1 MSVTVSDLL
10 SLPSL
15 KQAKVVGGAGG
26 LNKIVSTISVL
37 ETVDPSILIDGLFSQ
52 GEYFGSEIVI
62 TGFINCLDDVD
73 CQCANIKRLAEGGE
87 VGLILFYVGIYLPK
101 IDQRLIDL
109 ANELDFVLIQMPPYI
124 NLRYAEVINDVTEFI
139 YNDKSKNEF
148 IVSDILARVSILP
161 EYLRTI
167 NTVLRMVSDGVMS
180 SLILTDSS
188 YNVLNIS
195 AWPKSIE
202 ERLLAN
208 LPDIILSSQY
218 KETKN
223 DFLSECNVYSFPII
237 PDNDPPMKLLIIKEN
252 SPLSQRLQAQVSDIV
267 RICVNIWGKGHS
279 TIALQELIRAI
290 LQDDPIKMNRL
301 ADIFKINISEIHEMW
316 ILSGNNKNIHD
327 IFTAKSDI
335 LCDYLKICS
344 EIVFADI
351 YENDLLIFASTPY
364 SEKDAEIQV
373 EAILNEISELDPSV
387 TLSKFSNLQNT
398 TEVRTSY
405 LCSRDHLSDAKK
417 IFPHRRWF
425 SSGDILFAKECHT
438 MINSGENAISKYT
451 AMIERLSLVS
461 DEWNAAET
469 IGIYMLD
476 TNFSIT
482 QTADMLHVHKNTV
495 KYRLKI
501 IDNYLGYNHD
511 KMPDIIKMYY
521 AAALHRLLK

>member
-10 SLPSL
+10 NLPSL
-15 KQAKVVGGAGG
+15 KHAKVVAGSGG

-62 TGFINCLDDVD
+62 TGFINCINDVD

-124 NLRYAEVINDVTEFI
+124 NLRYAEVINDVTEYI
-139 YNDKSKNEF
+139 YNDRSKNEF

-180 SLILTDSS
+180 SLILTDAS

-195 AWPKSIE
+195 AWPKSME
-202 ERLLAN
+202 ERLTKN
-208 LPDIILSSQY
+208 LSDIIACSQY
-218 KETKN
+218 KEVDN
-223 DFLSECNVYSFPII
+223 EFLSECSIYSFPII
-237 PDNDPPMKLLIIKEN
+237 PDNDPPMKLLLIKEGA
-252 SPLSQRLQAQVSDIV
+252 PLSQRLQAQISDIV
-267 RICVNIWGKGHS
+267 RISVNIWGKGHS

-301 ADIFKINISEIHEMW
+301 ADIFRINISEIHEMW
-316 ILSGNNKNIHD
+316 ILSGTGKNINN
-327 IFTAKSDI
+327 IFTEKKDI

-344 EIVFADI
+344 DIVFADV
-351 YENDLLIFASTPY
+351 YDGDLLIFASTPY

-373 EAILNEISELDPSV
+373 DAILNELSDLDPTI

-405 LCSRDHLSDAKK
+405 LYNKDHLSDAKK
-417 IFPHRRWF
+417 IFPHHRWF
-425 SSGDILFAKECHT
+425 SSGDIQFTKECHT
-438 MINSGENAISKYT
+438 IIDSGESAIAKYT
-451 AMIERLSLVS
+451 ALLDGLSISS
-461 DEWNAAET
+461 DEWDAKET
-469 IGIYMLD
+469 MGVYMLD

-482 QTADMLHVHKNTV
+482 QAAEILHVHKNTV
-495 KYRLKI
+495 KYRLKV
-501 IDNYLGYNHD
+501 IDNRLGYNHD
-511 KMPDIIKMYY
+511 KMPDSIKMYY
-521 AAALHRLLK
+521 AIALYRLLK